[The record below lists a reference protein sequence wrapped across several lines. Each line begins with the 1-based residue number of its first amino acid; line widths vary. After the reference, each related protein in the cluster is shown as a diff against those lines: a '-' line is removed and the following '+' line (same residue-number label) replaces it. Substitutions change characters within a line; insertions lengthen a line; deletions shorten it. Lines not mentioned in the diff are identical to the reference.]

1 MKQVKTTKIKGNVD
15 YAKVADRLLEFRSQN
30 PRSKISIKYS
40 YDEAGNLTHTARI
53 WKDKT
58 ECYELLKAGV
68 NAEAIAESA
77 DAEASAFMFA
87 EQLKK
92 EKGFEKNES
101 IAVGRALAI
110 LGYAV
115 SGEIASSEEMEEF
128 DENDIITLT
137 DEEGNQIQAL
147 YLDTI
152 EFEEQVYAALM
163 TMQSDESGEILIFRI
178 EDSEYEDMDDY
189 VTVEDER
196 ILEAVY
202 EIVKERFGDELSFT
216 D

>member
-1 MKQVKTTKIKGNVD
+1 MGYN
-15 YAKVADRLLEFRSQN
+15 EN
-30 PRSKISIKYS
+30 
-40 YDEAGNLTHTARI
+40 E
-53 WKDKT
+53 
-58 ECYELLKAGV
+58 EL
-68 NAEAIAESA
+68 
-77 DAEASAFMFA
+77 
-87 EQLKK
+87 
-92 EKGFEKNES
+92 
-101 IAVGRALAI
+101 
-110 LGYAV
+110 
-115 SGEIASSEEMEEF
+115 EEF

-137 DEEGNQIQAL
+137 DEDGNQIQAL

-202 EIVKERFGDELSFT
+202 EIVKERLGDELSFT

>member
-128 DENDIITLT
+128 EDWKNQQA
-137 DEEGNQIQAL
+137 EESRAKVL
-147 YLDTI
+147 
-152 EFEEQVYAALM
+152 
-163 TMQSDESGEILIFRI
+163 ESTTNAKSI
-178 EDSEYEDMDDY
+178 
-189 VTVEDER
+189 
-196 ILEAVY
+196 
-202 EIVKERFGDELSFT
+202 DELLAIWKSLT
-216 D
+216 KEQQLDKEIAARKDAKKGELSEGSKNSAK